1 MKAEPKR
8 FSISHLLGGAALVCL
23 LAIPA
28 NAAIGALDNV
38 PAATLLLPYF
48 QVDVTGNQLGK
59 VLFTVHNVSADPR
72 IAHVTL
78 WTDVGIPTFAFDIY
92 LAGHDLVD
100 VDMRAVFAGIV
111 PHTSRTLSNVGAD
124 ASPAVAFP
132 GCDTLLP
139 AVRLTEQQVQ
149 NLRQAHQGLAS
160 GFFSG
165 SCGACSFGDGMAR
178 GYITIDVVNRC
189 STKFPGAPADGTDP
203 AYFVS
208 GGTGIASNDNVL
220 WGEYRIVD
228 QPENMAY
235 SDLLV
240 PIEASN
246 FVTRGYTFYGRR
258 VNGDASDNR
267 ERLPSLWEARH
278 VAGGLFQA
286 ASVQV
291 WRDSMAPAPWPCGN
305 ARPSISHRRLF
316 IFDEQENASTLSDG
330 TTSLIPLAASLMPYH
345 SSAGIPIPPGFEFG
359 FMFLDLRLGT
369 TTTDPLFGGLN
380 QSHVST
386 VHRTT
391 GRFGGLT
398 TGWPVDSTT
407 YEHVF

>member
-1 MKAEPKR
+1 MKAEPKC
-8 FSISHLLGGAALVCL
+8 FSTKQLLAGAVLACL
-23 LAIPA
+23 LTLPA
-28 NAAIGALDNV
+28 HAAIGALDNV
-38 PAATLLLPYF
+38 PSATLLLPYF

-59 VLFTVHNVSADPR
+59 VMFTVHNVSAQPHL
-72 IAHVTL
+72 AHVTL

-124 ASPAVAFP
+124 AAPAVAFP
-132 GCDTLLP
+132 GCDAMLP
-139 AVRLTEQQVQ
+139 AVRLTQQQVQ

-160 GFFSG
+160 GTFSG
-165 SCGACSFGDGMAR
+165 NCGACAFGDGQAR
-178 GYITIDVVNRC
+178 GYVTIDVVNRC

-208 GGTGIASNDNVL
+208 GGTGIASNANVL
-220 WGEYRIVD
+220 WGEFRIVD

-235 SDLLV
+235 SELLV

-246 FVTRGYTFYGRR
+246 FLTRGYTFYGRR

-267 ERLPSLWEARH
+267 ERLPSLWEAHH
-278 VAGGLFQA
+278 VAGGMFQA
-286 ASVQV
+286 ASIQV

-305 ARPSISHRRLF
+305 PRPAISHRRLF

-330 TTSLIPLAASLMPYH
+330 TTSMIPLATSLLPLH
-345 SSAGIPIPPGFEFG
+345 SSAGIPIPGGFEFG
-359 FMFLDLRLGT
+359 FIFLDLRHAT
-369 TTTDPLFGGLN
+369 TAADPLFGGMN

-386 VHRTT
+386 VHRAS

-398 TGWPVDSTT
+398 TAWPIDSTT
-407 YEHVF
+407 YEHTF